1 MFDFAQNIW
10 LDLHPMIVHFAL
22 AGLFLSFALTLW
34 TRIRPNARL
43 NELSWILLVV
53 GVAAAIP
60 STVTGLIAHS
70 PYEESALAAAIQP
83 HQFSGMIG
91 TLVSAGV
98 LIWRF
103 VARRRGNDIDM
114 HPAYLGLAVLG
125 LAWLVVLGGTGGNL
139 VFELGVNVRGIN
151 PLLK

>member
-1 MFDFAQNIW
+1 MFDFVQNIW

-34 TRIRPNARL
+34 ARIRPRASL

-60 STVTGLIAHS
+60 STVTGLIAHL
-70 PYEESALAAAIQP
+70 PYEESALAAAIEP
-83 HQFSGMIG
+83 HQFLGMIG
-91 TLVSAGV
+91 TLVSTGV

-103 VARRRGNDIDM
+103 TARRQGKDLDA

-139 VFELGVNVRGIN
+139 VFELGLNVRGVN
-151 PLLK
+151 PLIK